1 MAAMF
6 PKGIRALMV
15 DDDNSTV
22 AHALKSLSTL
32 KLKGIDVVL
41 VHAAKA
47 ATCGF
52 NFRAIIEADL
62 GIPVIYFL
70 PLDHRATGD
79 EAAELLKTLE
89 EGTYIMTK
97 PLDIDEVCSRLWR
110 VIAWRKCDLQRRP
123 GSGAGDGFMEGE
135 DDEGRVHY
143 KVVRRGR
150 RGQKRNGGGRNAA
163 AGAGAGTGGGGR
175 QQPEPAGKGKEKV
188 NEGDYYQQQQ

>member
-1 MAAMF
+1 MEAEMAAMF

-32 KLKGIDVVL
+32 KLNGIDVVL

-47 ATCGF
+47 AACGF

-79 EAAELLKTLE
+79 EAAELLRTLE

-97 PLDIDEVCSRLWR
+97 PLDIDEVRSRLWR

-123 GSGAGDGFMEGE
+123 AGGGDGFLEGE

-150 RGQKRNGGGRNAA
+150 RGQKRKGGGNNATGC
-163 AGAGAGTGGGGR
+163 AGAGGR
-175 QQPEPAGKGKEKV
+175 QHPEPAGKGKEKV